1 MALFL
6 STFMNK
12 VDRKGR
18 VSVPSSFRSA
28 LSGQSFSGVVLFR
41 SFKIEALEGSGIDRM
56 QEMSARL
63 DTLEQFSEEY
73 ESLATLF
80 ADARQLPFDG
90 EGRIMLP
97 DDLIEFTHITETVA
111 FVGAGSTFQ
120 IWEPVAFEA
129 HRQAMR
135 ERALRTGL
143 TLPPRNPAGI
153 SQVSQ

>member
-1 MALFL
+1 VALFL